1 MFFVFLVSKLAV
13 GITRVIMGH
22 AFHCIPQDERFVS

>member
-13 GITRVIMGH
+13 EITRVIMGH
-22 AFHCIPQDERFVS
+22 AFDSIPQDEKFVS